1 MWIFKKKDKQDA
13 GTVRYHK
20 SRVVL
25 KGYVVIPGVDYMESF
40 SPVATDTTVRVTIAV
55 TLYRSKDAWINE
67 LIDIGSAFLNADLDS
82 DTPIYAEWPEG
93 MVELGFF
100 TE

>member
-1 MWIFKKKDKQDA
+1 M
-13 GTVRYHK
+13 
-20 SRVVL
+20 
-25 KGYVVIPGVDYMESF
+25 
-40 SPVATDTTVRVTIAV
+40 

-93 MVELGFF
+93 MVELGFI
-100 TE
+100 TEQEQEEN